1 MAIVILHSSICRLCG
16 RVLRQGEEV
25 TSFPA
30 FAVSIA
36 DPHFDFPD
44 DAFPTD
50 CLTKANG
57 GLGVVQRVEDW
68 FANVGPG
75 KRRCQVCGKEVTNP
89 DDYILI
95 DYLTN
100 RESGPLSKYNYTHLH
115 GSCVAQWQRLPEFTS
130 LVRQA
135 IAEAHWNSAYLS
147 KLVVEILI
155 ARQGTAA

>member
-57 GLGVVQRVEDW
+57 GLGVVQRVEGW
-68 FANVGPG
+68 FASVG
-75 KRRCQVCGKEVTNP
+75 
-89 DDYILI
+89 
-95 DYLTN
+95 
-100 RESGPLSKYNYTHLH
+100 H
-115 GSCVAQWQRLPEFTS
+115 
-130 LVRQA
+130 
-135 IAEAHWNSAYLS
+135 
-147 KLVVEILI
+147 
-155 ARQGTAA
+155 